1 MCVNA
6 PADLWETEGRENA
19 DPCLSHQE
27 PLIRRHFHS
36 DRLMEDRQTGPDS
49 AVYIRIYV

>member
-6 PADLWETEGRENA
+6 LADLGEIEGQESA

-27 PLIRRHFHS
+27 PLILRRFHT
-36 DRLMEDRQTGPDS
+36 DRLMEHMQTGPDS